1 MMKNILLVVA
11 GLVLFVGSFA
21 AVALVSGRHPSEIPG
36 LGLFVKAPE
45 QAAVV
50 PAHEMRSPRAAPE
63 DVATEVPA
71 PVAKAS
77 SGLVGAFVMPAP
89 YSADE
94 IERLQQA
101 LHTALAQAKGRVD
114 ELDRREKRAAEW
126 EHSVEQRLSELAQL
140 RTLLEQKE
148 TELRAREIQLAK
160 DAQVKNERDEASWK
174 EIAGFFEEG
183 DPSDLAQRLA
193 EFEPEKAA
201 KILGNLDDSRAR
213 ELVNGLPKEKYKP
226 YLEAYRARKGY

>member
-50 PAHEMRSPRAAPE
+50 PAHEMPSPRAAPE

-114 ELDRREKRAAEW
+114 ELDRREKRAADF
-126 EHSVEQRLSELAQL
+126 S
-140 RTLLEQKE
+140 
-148 TELRAREIQLAK
+148 
-160 DAQVKNERDEASWK
+160 
-174 EIAGFFEEG
+174 
-183 DPSDLAQRLA
+183 
-193 EFEPEKAA
+193 
-201 KILGNLDDSRAR
+201 
-213 ELVNGLPKEKYKP
+213 GL
-226 YLEAYRARKGY
+226 